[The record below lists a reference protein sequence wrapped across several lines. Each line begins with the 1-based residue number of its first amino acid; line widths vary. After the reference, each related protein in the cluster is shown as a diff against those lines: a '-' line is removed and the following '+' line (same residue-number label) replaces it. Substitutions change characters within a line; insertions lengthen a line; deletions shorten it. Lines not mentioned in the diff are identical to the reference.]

1 MPKDWRDVNEE
12 FDRRLPQ
19 GHNPY
24 TSNHVGWRYSHLPS
38 PADVQRRLREE
49 RERNKQA
56 LTPHQKRM
64 LKRKG

>member
-1 MPKDWRDVNEE
+1 MPKDWRDVNRE

-19 GHNPY
+19 GHNPLR
-24 TSNHVGWRYSHLPS
+24 TNHVGWHYADMPS
-38 PADVQRRLREE
+38 AADIQRRLREE
-49 RERNKQA
+49 REQNRQA